1 MDTHTERYICRVR
14 GDLRGVRMNGGA
26 VSTGRTRTGTD
37 TLWSGRHATW
47 NCSNASVYGSGSG
60 HQPLRDD
67 ARGFSRPSVCERVC
81 VCVCRCVWV
90 PCLCC
95 VCFMLNNCVH
105 ILFVGFF
112 FCFVVMPNTHDDGRG
127 VRGTGTTIVAYDVPI
142 QWRNVRALPSQIYI
156 HPLAKLQQIESKKR
170 THKKS
175 QTACCCSSVCVCAW

>member
-1 MDTHTERYICRVR
+1 M
-14 GDLRGVRMNGGA
+14 
-26 VSTGRTRTGTD
+26 STGRTRTGTD
-37 TLWSGRHATW
+37 TLWPGRHATW

-81 VCVCRCVWV
+81 VCRCVWV

-112 FCFVVMPNTHDDGRG
+112 FVSLLCLTHYDDGRG
-127 VRGTGTTIVAYDVPI
+127 VGGTGGDSCI
-142 QWRNVRALPSQIYI
+142 RRANSVTECACASKSNLHPSV
-156 HPLAKLQQIESKKR
+156 
-170 THKKS
+170 S
-175 QTACCCSSVCVCAW
+175 QTTTN